1 MVIGGIKAEAFG
13 VRLGILNF
21 SLQSWKGTL
30 SFSYQIVQID
40 RKEKDGA

>member
-1 MVIGGIKAEAFG
+1 MIGGIKAEASG

-21 SLQSWKGTL
+21 SLQSWEETL
-30 SFSYQIVQID
+30 SFSYQIVQIE